1 MTKKLPPHVTR
12 LKNGKIRVRYK
23 KSQKFPYEYDSTFDD
38 VETAIQENE
47 KFLAKAKLNLLSANG
62 NKNIGFADFC
72 DYYLEWFKNKP
83 KRPSPNTIKGYKSK
97 INQLILIFK
106 NQKIQEIT
114 TYQIELALAK
124 EKNRIKCS
132 NGATTKDK
140 ISDHTL
146 HHEFTMLRIL
156 FNKATS
162 WGFIDSNPMKG
173 VEEPTF
179 TEKKIIVPEYEEL
192 DNIKAKIYTCPI
204 RERCQYLLTLF
215 TGIREEEVCG
225 LHIEDFNEQE
235 QYVAVNR
242 AVVWDD
248 EAKEFIEDRTKSQ
261 ASIRKIPLPN
271 EFFKVLHEYYIF
283 RKNFIEIL
291 NSKTNGNYKEIPN
304 VFLNKDG
311 HFYRPHRINTTWRE
325 FARKNEINLPFHGL
339 RHYYLTNQMNYNPNL
354 SPRDVQ
360 ELAGHSNI
368 NTTYKYVHSSE
379 RRIQNNATNIFNKF
393 SKEEL
398 YKNGKDILTIPISH
412 IATII
417 LGNLKLS
424 NIEDLQITL
433 SELNNEKVDF
443 FNISELME
451 NSKNYL
457 LANYPSLN
465 RIEKY
470 NYINVEDK
478 DIVDNIIQE
487 FGRDFKIEK
496 KEKENEFIL

>member
-1 MTKKLPPHVTR
+1 MAKKLPPHVTR

-23 KSQKFPYEYDSTFDD
+23 KTQKFPYEYDSTFDD

-47 KFLAKAKLNLLSANG
+47 KFLAKAKLNLLSVNG

-72 DYYLEWFKNKP
+72 NYYLDWFKNKP
-83 KRPSPNTIKGYKSK
+83 KRPSPNTIKGYRSK
-97 INQLILIFK
+97 INQLILLLK
-106 NQKIQEIT
+106 NQKIQDIT
-114 TYQIELALAK
+114 TYQLEMLLAK
-124 EKNRIKCS
+124 EKNRVKSS
-132 NGATTKDK
+132 NGATPNDK

-162 WGFIDSNPMKG
+162 WGFIESNPMKG

-179 TEKKIIVPEYEEL
+179 EEKQIVVPEYEEL
-192 DNIKAKIYTCPI
+192 DDIKAKIYCCPI
-204 RERCQYLLTLF
+204 RERCQFLLTLF

-225 LHIEDFNEQE
+225 LHMDDFNKEE
-235 QYVAVNR
+235 QYVAINR

-248 EAKEFIEDRTKSQ
+248 EEKKFIEDRTKSQ
-261 ASIRKIPLPN
+261 SSVRKIPLPA
-271 EFFKVLHEYYIF
+271 EFFDVLKEYYF
-283 RKNFIEIL
+283 YRKAFIDYL
-291 NSKTNGNYKEIPN
+291 KSKSNGSYKEIPN

-311 HFYRPHRINTTWRE
+311 HFYRPHRINVTWRKFSKE
-325 FARKNEINLPFHGL
+325 NELNLTFHGL
-339 RHYYLTNQMNYNPNL
+339 RHYYLTNQMNYNKNL

-398 YKNGKDILTIPISH
+398 YKNGEDILTIPMSH

-433 SELNNEKVDF
+433 SELNNKEVNF

-451 NSKNYL
+451 NSKNYI
-457 LANYPSLN
+457 LANYPSLG

-470 NYINVEDK
+470 KYTNIEEK
-478 DIVDNIIQE
+478 DIVDNIIKE
-487 FGRDFKIEK
+487 FGKDFKIEK
-496 KEKENEFIL
+496 ENEFVL